1 MIFFSLP
8 NVQYRKNQP
17 VLCIDLGTVLDLH
30 NFLDH
35 AITLNAAAHRVFLP
49 SKVHRQRNHLH
60 QQLTANSKLV
70 YLHRG
75 VLFPVQEIVEMSPV
89 PPVPP
94 LPPVVIIFP
103 SIASSMM
110 VAWNRRKD
118 IWKDISC
125 HLCLA
130 STAPLGSA
138 PADSDPASSSS
149 SSSPC
154 SPVPPSS
161 TSPVPGR
168 SDG

>member
-1 MIFFSLP
+1 MCSAERISLYCDVMFSNL
-8 NVQYRKNQP
+8 
-17 VLCIDLGTVLDLH
+17 DLGKVLDLH

-60 QQLTANSKLV
+60 QQLTANPKLV

-103 SIASSMM
+103 PIASSMM

-118 IWKDISC
+118 IWKDIRC

-130 STAPLGSA
+130 STAPSGSA

-149 SSSPC
+149 SSSP
-154 SPVPPSS
+154 PVPPSS